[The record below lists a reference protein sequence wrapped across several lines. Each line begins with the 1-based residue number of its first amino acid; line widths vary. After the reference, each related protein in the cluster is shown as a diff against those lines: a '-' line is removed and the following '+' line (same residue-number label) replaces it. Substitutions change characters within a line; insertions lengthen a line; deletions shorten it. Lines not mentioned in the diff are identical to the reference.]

1 MYKITISSI
10 RFEEGRPQFFQLQGA
25 LLLLGSFF
33 LYSPRPPAMDH
44 DETVGHCVDSW
55 ENMENT
61 HGNILFI
68 PSKYL
73 YRVEYGE
80 CRCFPISMSIHQIL
94 EGYPFSMLLK
104 HFWDYIVS
112 GSSVCIVGC
121 VQNRVTNS
129 IIPWLII
136 L

>member
-44 DETVGHCVDSW
+44 ETVGHCVDSW

-80 CRCFPISMSIHQIL
+80 CRCFPISMS
-94 EGYPFSMLLK
+94 YPFSMLLK

-112 GSSVCIVGC
+112 GSS
-121 VQNRVTNS
+121 QKRVTNS

-136 L
+136 FPN